1 MIITKSNT
9 FVKTIIMKNL
19 LEQTLASIVTQNHQ
33 TVPVLEK
40 YNLDFCCKG
49 KRTLSDACTEK
60 GISVEAL
67 LAELENATDNSSK
80 NQMPFTEMDEQ
91 QLISYIL
98 IHHHFY
104 VKQSMP
110 TIIGHIEKV
119 ATKHGDRY
127 PYMINVLALFNAIKD
142 DMTQHM
148 QKEEM
153 ILFPRIK
160 EVGQLARHQQKTG
173 LSDNYIYGPVS
184 VMEQEHEQAGD
195 ILYEIRKLTNNY
207 TPPADACTTF
217 KVALAELKEF
227 EEDLHKHVH
236 LENNLL
242 FPMAEKLLADITG

>member
-1 MIITKSNT
+1 
-9 FVKTIIMKNL
+9 MKNL
-19 LEQTLASIVTQNHQ
+19 SQQTLAAIVTQNHQ

-40 YNLDFCCKG
+40 YDLDFCCKG

-67 LAELENATDNSSK
+67 LSELEAATNVQP
-80 NQMPFTEMDEQ
+80 NQLPFTEMDEQ

-110 TIIGHIEKV
+110 TILSHVEKV
-119 ATKHGDRY
+119 VTKHGDRY
-127 PYMINVLALFNAIKD
+127 PYMIKVLQLFTAIKEE
-142 DMTQHM
+142 MESHM

-160 EVGQLARHQQKTG
+160 EVGQFYSNEKKAELASGYITG
-173 LSDNYIYGPVS
+173 PIN
-184 VMEQEHEQAGD
+184 VMEQEHEHAGEL
-195 ILYEIRKLTNNY
+195 LYEIRELTNNY

-217 KVALAELKEF
+217 KVSLSELKEF
-227 EEDLHKHVH
+227 EEDLHRHVH

-242 FPMAEKLLADITG
+242 FPLAEKMLQRVMA